1 MADVVN
7 RMDFRGGVGLYGTMS
22 FGTFFVVVYICVL
35 VGVGLYLLTLL
46 GRFVKAHER
55 IAKALERE
63 NEGRRPG
70 L

>member
-1 MADVVN
+1 MN
-7 RMDFRGGVGLYGTMS
+7 
-22 FGTFFVVVYICVL
+22 FGTFFVVVYICGL

-70 L
+70 S